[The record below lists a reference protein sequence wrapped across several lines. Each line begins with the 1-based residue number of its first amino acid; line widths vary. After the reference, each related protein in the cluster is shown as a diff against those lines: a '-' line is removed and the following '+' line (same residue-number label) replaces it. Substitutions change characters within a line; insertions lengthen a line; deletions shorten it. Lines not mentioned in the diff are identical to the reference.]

1 MWASPVKQFQNQKL
15 KSQGNTKMERKGRV
29 EGKKAFVTG
38 GAQGLGKAS
47 AIMLADEGATVT
59 IADINVKGADAVAH
73 EINARHPGKAFSVEL
88 DVTNEAAWKHA
99 LEAANTA
106 MGGINVL
113 FNNAGIGGGSTV
125 EDTDFETWRKVMAVD
140 ADSVFLG
147 CKYAIPYMV
156 PHAPGSIINTSS
168 IAGLIAGHNMAAYNA
183 AKAAVWLLSKSV
195 ALHCAKRGYRIRSN
209 SIHPTFINT
218 PILDGLAAGGRDM
231 NEIKV
236 KLAKQI
242 PLGVIGE
249 PEDIAYAVLYLAS
262 DESKFMT
269 GAELKLDGGI
279 SAM

>member
-1 MWASPVKQFQNQKL
+1 M
-15 KSQGNTKMERKGRV
+15 GRV
-29 EGKKAFVTG
+29 SGKKAFVTG
-38 GAQGLGKAS
+38 GAQGLGEAS
-47 AIMLADEGATVT
+47 ALMLAKEGALVTV
-59 IADINVKGADAVAH
+59 ADINEKGAKAVAD
-73 EINARHPGKAFSVEL
+73 N
-88 DVTNEAAWKHA
+88 
-99 LEAANTA
+99 
-106 MGGINVL
+106 INVL
-113 FNNAGIGGGSTV
+113 FNNAGIGGGTTV
-125 EDTDFETWRKVMAVD
+125 EDTDFETWKRVMAVD

-209 SIHPTFINT
+209 SIHPTFIDT
-218 PILDGLAAGGRDM
+218 PILDGMTRGMEKSELVR
-231 NEIKV
+231 
-236 KLAKQI
+236 KLAKQV
-242 PLGVIGE
+242 PLGIIGD
-249 PEDIAYAVLYLAS
+249 PDDIAYAVVYLAS

>member
-1 MWASPVKQFQNQKL
+1 M
-15 KSQGNTKMERKGRV
+15 GRV
-29 EGKKAFVTG
+29 TGKKAFVTG
-38 GAQGLGKAS
+38 GAQGLGQAS
-47 AIMLADEGATVT
+47 ALMLAKEGALVTV
-59 IADINVKGADAVAH
+59 ADINERGAKAVAE
-73 EINARHPGKAFSVEL
+73 EINAKYPGHGFSTAL
-88 DVTNEAAWKHA
+88 DVTSESQWKEALAQADK
-99 LEAANTA
+99 A

-113 FNNAGIGGGSTV
+113 FNNAGIGGGTTV
-125 EDTDFETWRKVMAVD
+125 EDTDFETWKRVLAVD

-209 SIHPTFINT
+209 SIHPTFIDT
-218 PILDGLAAGGRDM
+218 PILDGMTRGMAKEELVR
-231 NEIKV
+231 
-236 KLAKQI
+236 KLAKQV
-242 PLGVIGE
+242 PLGVIGD
-249 PEDIAYAVLYLAS
+249 PDDVAYAVVYLAS

-269 GAELKLDGGI
+269 GAEIKLDGGI